1 MLSIFD
7 FLASINSSS
16 GFESRDA
23 FRFNNFDSST
33 CVGACVP
40 DASAADDA
48 AAAVAAA
55 ADDNPFDSPAFKFEI
70 ILGVY

>member
-23 FRFNNFDSST
+23 FRFNSFDSST
-33 CVGACVP
+33 CVGAGACVP

-48 AAAVAAA
+48 AAVA

>member
-23 FRFNNFDSST
+23 FRFSNFDSST
-33 CVGACVP
+33 CVGAGACVP

-48 AAAVAAA
+48 AAAVA